1 MEDYSTITKEDIEQN
16 LINLRQLVF
25 EVTDS
30 CNLRCKYCG
39 YADLYEGYDKRENKK
54 LPFYKAKLI
63 IDYLFHN
70 YWIQKKG
77 LNYRRVIN
85 IGFYGGEPLLNVPF
99 IKKVI
104 NYIEDLPNIGITFKY
119 SMTTNAM
126 LLNKYMDY
134 LIDKDFFILI
144 SLDGDERG
152 QSYRV
157 DSKGQNSFNC
167 VIENI
172 RLLKKKH
179 PLFFEK
185 KVMFN
190 TVLHDCNSVEST
202 YQFIKKEFGKIPR
215 FSTLNTTDV
224 RKDKIDEFNR
234 MYKDFANDLKKSSQ
248 CGVIENEMFIDAPR
262 TATLLDYLRSYSN
275 NFYQS
280 YISLL
285 INKETLKLP
294 LTATCTPFMKKMFVT
309 VNGKILQCEKIN
321 HDFAVG
327 VITNNSVNLDLEKA
341 AHQHNVYTSTYI
353 ENCKTC
359 AIRRSC
365 KRCVYMFGNPL
376 KDKRCFMYTTEKKL
390 VQDLASS
397 LQYLEEKPHL
407 YKKILSEVIIKE

>member
-1 MEDYSTITKEDIEQN
+1 MEDYLPTTKEDIEQN
-16 LINLRQLVF
+16 LINLRQLIF

-54 LPFYKAKLI
+54 LPFDKAKLI

-70 YWIQKKG
+70 YWTRKKG
-77 LNYRRVIN
+77 INYRRAIN

-104 NYIEDLPNIGITFKY
+104 NYLEGLPNVGITFKY

-126 LLNKYMDY
+126 LLNEHMDY
-134 LIDKDFFILI
+134 LIDKNFFILI

-157 DSKGQNSFNC
+157 DSKEHNSFHR
-167 VIENI
+167 VIENV
-172 RLLKKKH
+172 RLLKEIYPH
-179 PLFFEK
+179 FFEK

-190 TVLHDCNSVEST
+190 SVLHDCNSVEIT

-224 RKDKIDEFNR
+224 RKDKKVEFNR
-234 MYKDFANDLKKSSQ
+234 MYKDFANDLKRSSQ
-248 CGVIENEMFIDAPR
+248 CGVIENDMFIDAPR
-262 TATLLDYLRSYSN
+262 TAMLLDYLRGYSN

-280 YISLL
+280 YVSLL
-285 INKETLKLP
+285 INKEILKLP
-294 LTATCTPFMKKMFVT
+294 LTATCTPFMRKMFVT

-327 VITNNSVNLDLEKA
+327 QITDNAVNLDLEKA
-341 AHQHNVYTSTYI
+341 ACQHNVYTSTYI
-353 ENCKTC
+353 EDCKTC
-359 AIRRSC
+359 AIRKNC
-365 KRCVYMFGNPL
+365 KRCIYMFGNPL
-376 KDKRCFMYTTEKKL
+376 KDKKCFIYTNEKEL
-390 VQDLASS
+390 TQDIDSS
-397 LQYLEEKPHL
+397 LRFLEEKPYL
-407 YKKILSEVIIKE
+407 YEKILSEVIIKE